1 MKGEHLKSLKGLPE
15 FTEYFL
21 SKKVSGKGSKLDKA
35 GLISMSD
42 KERAQVLANF
52 KAGKAVK

>member
-1 MKGEHLKSLKGLPE
+1 
-15 FTEYFL
+15 
-21 SKKVSGKGSKLDKA
+21 
-35 GLISMSD
+35 GLIAMSD